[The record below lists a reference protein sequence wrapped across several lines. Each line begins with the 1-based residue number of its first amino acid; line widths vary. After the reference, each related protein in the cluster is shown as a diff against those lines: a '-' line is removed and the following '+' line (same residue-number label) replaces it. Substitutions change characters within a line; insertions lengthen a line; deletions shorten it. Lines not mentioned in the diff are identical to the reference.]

1 MYQLI
6 GEMHDFESDIIAFL
20 APKTPSTSPAEIKYF
35 TVQEQLYSEC
45 EL

>member
-20 APKTPSTSPAEIKYF
+20 APRNPAAETKYF
-35 TVQEQLYSEC
+35 TVQER
-45 EL
+45 